1 MSPSRLLANIQAIC
15 TIVPTKVPKKW
26 SNIRS
31 ISIKTT
37 NSVAL
42 PIYNK
47 TPEELEQIRMLAR
60 EDKNDVV
67 EVKEVED
74 EDADDNDKGKSKGE
88 NARQ

>member
-1 MSPSRLLANIQAIC
+1 MSPSKLLANIQAVC
-15 TIVPTKVPKKW
+15 TVVPTKVPQKW
-26 SNIRS
+26 SNVRS

-60 EDKNDVV
+60 EDKHDVV
-67 EVKEVED
+67 EAKLVTDVN
-74 EDADDNDKGKSKGE
+74 ADDDERKS
-88 NARQ
+88 N